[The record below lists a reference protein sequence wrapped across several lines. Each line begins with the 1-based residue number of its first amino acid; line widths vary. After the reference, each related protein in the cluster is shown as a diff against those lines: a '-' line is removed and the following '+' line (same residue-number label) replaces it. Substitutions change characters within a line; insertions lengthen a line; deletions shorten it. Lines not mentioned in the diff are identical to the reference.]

1 MTMSHRA
8 NPTERKRP
16 GRPRSA
22 QARQAILDA
31 TLQLLVEEGFDG
43 MSIEAVAARARVG
56 KATIYRRWS
65 SKRDLVAAALSSIDD
80 QVHVPDTG
88 NTRDD
93 FVALVRDFAR
103 VSLSTALGPM
113 ISRVAGAAVS
123 DPELMEI
130 VRSSLIAK
138 RQEIGKELLRRGI
151 ERGDVRADANLDVVM
166 NMIAGTAIFAVLF
179 RLPEPED
186 LPARLEAL
194 VKTIWQGIRAE
205 PA

>member
-1 MTMSHRA
+1 MTTSHQS
-8 NPTERKRP
+8 NPTDRRAP

-31 TLQLLVEEGFDG
+31 TLQLLVADGFDG
-43 MSIEAVAARARVG
+43 MSIEAVAALAGVG

-80 QVHVPDTG
+80 EVHVPDTG
-88 NTRDD
+88 DTRED

-103 VSLSTALGPM
+103 VSLSTVLGPM

-130 VRSSLIAK
+130 VWTSLIAK

-151 ERGDVRADANLDVVM
+151 ERGDVRADANVDVVM
-166 NMIAGTAIFAVLF
+166 NMVAGTAIFAVLF
-179 RLPEPED
+179 RLPEPAD
-186 LPARLEAL
+186 LPARLESL
-194 VKTIWQGIRAE
+194 VKTIWQGIQAA
-205 PA
+205 PN

>member
-1 MTMSHRA
+1 MKKSHPAPSTDR
-8 NPTERKRP
+8 RRP
-16 GRPRSA
+16 GRPRSV

-31 TLQLLVEEGFDG
+31 SLRLLVEDGFDG
-43 MSIEAVAARARVG
+43 MSIEAVAALAGVG

-80 QVHVPDTG
+80 QVHIPDTG

-130 VRSSLIAK
+130 VWTSLIAK

-151 ERGDVRADANLDVVM
+151 ERGDVREDANLDVVM
-166 NMIAGTAIFAVLF
+166 NMVAGTAIFAVLF
-179 RLPEPED
+179 RLPEPAD
-186 LPARLEAL
+186 LPARLESL
-194 VKTIWQGIRAE
+194 VKTIWQGIQAD